1 MQTLGGQ
8 TKSIMVFSEVAYRR
22 GGKREGAVRMKSPAL
37 AKITREIDKKH
48 GKANHQYIYLENR
61 VFSTWRKVRA
71 EGTFVND
78 SNFALW
84 QMAVRFVAPYVDVN
98 SDQCRFFKIYL
109 GQSSI
114 FILERNVLNI
124 S

>member
-1 MQTLGGQ
+1 MN
-8 TKSIMVFSEVAYRR
+8 RR
-22 GGKREGAVRMKSPAL
+22 GGKREGAGRKKSPAL
-37 AKITREIDKKH
+37 AKIAREINKKH
-48 GKANHQYIYLENR
+48 WKANHQYIYLENR

-78 SNFALW
+78 SNFASW
-84 QMAVRFVAPYVDVN
+84 QRAVRFVAPNEDVN
-98 SDQCRFFKIYL
+98 SDQCQFFLIYL
-109 GQSSI
+109 GQCSI